1 MLNIIMQHIITKDED
16 TIFNLLV
23 TAKERDLTDK
33 EKTKFLK
40 AMSRSIYFSLNAFLR
55 EKEKE
60 DNTSLDIIIINNGLN
75 LLNDLNN
82 GFEITIDN
90 CTLENINQI
99 SAHFQSI
106 LEYENSFLD
115 YKDDN
120 SKDNFLKTLNKFEK
134 AKDFSEGYKEKTLT
148 KN

>member
-23 TAKERDLTDK
+23 TAKERDLTEK

-40 AMSRSIYFSLNAFLR
+40 AMSRSIYFSLNAFLY

-60 DNTSLDIIIINNGLN
+60 DNTSLDIIAINNGLN

-120 SKDNFLKTLNKFEK
+120 SKDNFLKTLDKFEK